1 MTVFDTLLAPVMP
14 ILQQIEAGRKKHHNE
29 EFLWIDFV
37 RILVFYFTKRCGS
50 LNALIVALENA
61 DPALGL
67 PAVPKMTLSDAFRR
81 FPSTLLRQALTSLME
96 TLNLPENPE
105 LALIGPVRAGDGSEF
120 PVVGGMML
128 PRSSE
133 LVPSMKLHLIFNL
146 NQMIAADFLVDS
158 AASSER
164 SAIRTMLQAGVTYV
178 LDRGYMAFDL
188 LRDIIVAQ
196 AFVVMRAYNNIVVET
211 VKDLPVTLPDSVA
224 GQWIHVRD
232 RIVQSS
238 HPDAAGI
245 LFRLVECTV
254 GTTTDRLI
262 TNRTDITTFQVIV
275 LYAYRWQIELIF
287 RFFKHTLNGVE
298 VITQSKRGM
307 DTFFAAMFLT
317 AILQLSFKIDCLEQ
331 GGYLP
336 PAQQDLTKQQGG
348 NRAQISSDPTRST
361 AHLAI
366 AVLMARIN
374 DKLALFWKIPK
385 HWLATVSDYLHRL
398 FTPYVRDVFNKRALS
413 YYKIQWVPS
422 TIEGIRV
429 FYDQRN
435 YAN

>member
-14 ILQQIEAGRKKHHNE
+14 ILQRIEAERTKHHNE

-50 LNALIVALENA
+50 RNSLIIALENA

-81 FPSTLLRQALTSLME
+81 FPSALLRQALTSLIAK
-96 TLNLPENPE
+96 LNLPENPE
-105 LALIGPVRAGDGSEF
+105 LSLIGPVRAGDGSDF

-133 LVPSMKLHLIFNL
+133 RVSSMKLHLIFNL

-158 AASSER
+158 AGSSER
-164 SAIRTMLQAGVTYV
+164 SAVRTMLQAGITYV

-188 LRDIIVAQ
+188 LRDIIAAQ
-196 AFVVMRAYNNIVVET
+196 AFVVMRAYNNIVVES
-211 VKDLPVTLPDSVA
+211 VKELPVTLPDNVA
-224 GQWIHVRD
+224 GHWVDVRD
-232 RIVQSS
+232 RIVQSA
-238 HPDAAGI
+238 HPDAMGI

-254 GTTTDRLI
+254 GTTTYRLI

-298 VITQSKRGM
+298 VITQSKNGM

-317 AILQLSFKIDCLEQ
+317 AILHLYFKIDCLEQ
-331 GGYLP
+331 GGYLAP
-336 PAQQDLTKQQGG
+336 TMHGLPSEPQDD
-348 NRAQISSDPTRST
+348 RAQISTDPTRPT

-366 AVLMARIN
+366 AVLMARMN

-385 HWLATVSDYLHRL
+385 HWLSTVSDYLDRL
-398 FTPYVRDVFNKRALS
+398 FTPFVRDTLNKRALS
-413 YYKIQWVPS
+413 YYKIQ
-422 TIEGIRV
+422 
-429 FYDQRN
+429 
-435 YAN
+435 

>member
-1 MTVFDTLLAPVMP
+1 MTVFDTRLAPVMP
-14 ILQQIEAGRKKHHNE
+14 ILQQIEARRKKHHNE
-29 EFLWIDFV
+29 TFLWIDFV

-50 LNALIVALENA
+50 LNALIIALENA

-67 PAVPKMTLSDAFRR
+67 PDVPKMTLSDAFRR
-81 FPSTLLRQALTSLME
+81 FPSTLMRQALTSLIAK
-96 TLNLPENPE
+96 LNLPENPE

-120 PVVGGMML
+120 PVVGGMTL
-128 PRSSE
+128 PKSSE
-133 LVPSMKLHLIFNL
+133 RVSSMKLHLIFNL
-146 NQMIAADFLVDS
+146 NHMITADFLVDT
-158 AASSER
+158 ANSSER

-188 LRDIIVAQ
+188 VRDIIGAQ

-211 VKDLPVTLPDSVA
+211 VRELPVLLPDSVV
-224 GQWIHVRD
+224 GHWIQVRD

-238 HPDAAGI
+238 HADAAGI

-254 GTTTDRLI
+254 GSTTYRLI

-287 RFFKHTLNGVE
+287 RFFKHTLNGIE
-298 VITQSKRGM
+298 IITQSKRGM

-317 AILQLSFKIDCLEQ
+317 AILHLYFKIDCLEQ
-331 GGYLP
+331 AGYLP
-336 PAQQDLTKQQGG
+336 PTTPDVVPDPQD
-348 NRAQISSDPTRST
+348 NRAQISADSKRPT

-366 AVLMARIN
+366 AALMARMN

-385 HWLATVSDYLHRL
+385 HWLSTVSDYLNRL
-398 FTPYVRDVFNKRALS
+398 FTPLVRDILNKRALS
-413 YYKIQWVPS
+413 YC
-422 TIEGIRV
+422 RV
-429 FYDQRN
+429 Q
-435 YAN
+435 

>member
-1 MTVFDTLLAPVMP
+1 MTVFDALLAPVLP

-29 EFLWIDFV
+29 TFLWIDFV

-50 LNALIVALENA
+50 LNSLTVALENA
-61 DPALGL
+61 DPALEL
-67 PAVPKMTLSDAFRR
+67 PVVPKMTLSDAFRR
-81 FPSTLLRQALTSLME
+81 FPSTLMRQALTSLIE
-96 TLNLPENPE
+96 KLNLPENPE

-120 PVVGGMML
+120 PVVGGMTL
-128 PRSSE
+128 PKSSE
-133 LVPSMKLHLIFNL
+133 RVPSLKLHLLFNV

-158 AASSER
+158 AGSSER
-164 SAIRTMLQAGVTYV
+164 SAMRTMFQAHVTYV

-188 LRDIIVAQ
+188 LRDIIAAQ

-211 VKDLPVTLPDSVA
+211 VKELPVTLPDRLT
-224 GQWIHVRD
+224 GHWIQVCD

-254 GTTTDRLI
+254 GTTTYRLI
-262 TNRTDITTFQVIV
+262 TNRTDLTTFQVIV

-298 VITQSKRGM
+298 VITQSKKGM
-307 DTFFAAMFLT
+307 DNFFAAMFLT
-317 AILQLSFKIDCLEQ
+317 TILHLYFKIDCLEQ
-331 GGYLP
+331 AGYLP
-336 PAQQDLTKQQGG
+336 PTQQDVLNEQGDD
-348 NRAQISSDPTRST
+348 RTQISTDPARPT

-398 FTPYVRDVFNKRALS
+398 FTPSVRDIFNRRAL
-413 YYKIQWVPS
+413 YHCK
-422 TIEGIRV
+422 T
-429 FYDQRN
+429 
-435 YAN
+435 

>member
-29 EFLWIDFV
+29 EFVWIDFV

-61 DPALGL
+61 DPGLGL
-67 PAVPKMTLSDAFRR
+67 PAVPKMTFSDAFRR
-81 FPSTLLRQALTSLME
+81 FPSTFLRQALTSLME

-164 SAIRTMLQAGVTYV
+164 SAIRKMLQAGVTYV

-224 GQWIHVRD
+224 GHWIHVRD

-254 GTTTDRLI
+254 GATTYRLI

-298 VITQSKRGM
+298 VITQSKMGI
-307 DTFFAAMFLT
+307 DNFFAAMFLT
-317 AILQLSFKIDCLEQ
+317 AILQLYFKIDCLDQ
-331 GGYLP
+331 AGYLP
-336 PAQQDLTKQQGG
+336 PVQQDLPKQQSD
-348 NRAQISSDPTRST
+348 NHAQISTDPTRST

-385 HWLATVSDYLHRL
+385 HWLATVSDYLHRI
-398 FTPYVRDVFNKRALS
+398 FTPSVRDIFNRRAL
-413 YYKIQWVPS
+413 YHCK
-422 TIEGIRV
+422 T
-429 FYDQRN
+429 
-435 YAN
+435 

>member
-81 FPSTLLRQALTSLME
+81 FPSTLLRQALTCLME

-128 PRSSE
+128 ARSSE

-164 SAIRTMLQAGVTYV
+164 SAIRKMLQAGVTYV

-224 GQWIHVRD
+224 GHWIHVRD

-238 HPDAAGI
+238 HPDAVGI

-254 GTTTDRLI
+254 GTTTYRLI

-307 DTFFAAMFLT
+307 DNFFAAMFLT
-317 AILQLSFKIDCLEQ
+317 AFLQLYFKIDCLDQ
-331 GGYLP
+331 DGYLP
-336 PAQQDLTKQQGG
+336 PAQQDLPKQQGD
-348 NRAQISSDPTRST
+348 NHAQISTDPVRPT

-413 YYKIQWVPS
+413 CCKIQ
-422 TIEGIRV
+422 
-429 FYDQRN
+429 
-435 YAN
+435 

>member
-14 ILQQIEAGRKKHHNE
+14 ILQQIEAGRTKHHNE
-29 EFLWIDFV
+29 EFLWVDFV

-67 PAVPKMTLSDAFRR
+67 PDVPKMTLSDAFRR
-81 FPSTLLRQALTSLME
+81 FPSTLMRQALTSLIAK
-96 TLNLPENPE
+96 LNLPENPE
-105 LALIGPVRAGDGSEF
+105 LALIGPVQAGDGSEF
-120 PVVGGMML
+120 PIVGGMTL
-128 PRSSE
+128 PKSSE
-133 LVPSMKLHLIFNL
+133 RAPSMKLHLLFAL
-146 NQMIAADFLVDS
+146 NQMIVADFLVDT
-158 AASSER
+158 ANSSER

-188 LRDIIVAQ
+188 LRDIIAAQ
-196 AFVVMRAYNNIVVET
+196 AFVVMRAYNNIVIET
-211 VKDLPVTLPDSVA
+211 VKELPVTLPDSVV
-224 GQWIHVRD
+224 GHWIHVRD

-254 GTTTDRLI
+254 GTTTYRLI
-262 TNRTDITTFQVIV
+262 TNRTDITTFQVII

-287 RFFKHTLNGVE
+287 RFFKHTLNGID
-298 VITQSKRGM
+298 VITQSRQGM

-317 AILQLSFKIDCLEQ
+317 AILHLYLKNHCLEQ
-331 GGYLP
+331 GGHLP
-336 PAQQDLTKQQGG
+336 PTQHDVHVSQEQSDNQV
-348 NRAQISSDPTRST
+348 QISNDPARST

-366 AVLMARIN
+366 AALMARIN
-374 DKLALFWKIPK
+374 DKLTLFWKIPK
-385 HWLATVSDYLHRL
+385 HWLSTVSDYLARV

-413 YYKIQWVPS
+413 YSKAQ
-422 TIEGIRV
+422 
-429 FYDQRN
+429 
-435 YAN
+435 

>member
-14 ILQQIEAGRKKHHNE
+14 ILQHIEAGRTKHHNE

-50 LNALIVALENA
+50 RNALVVALENA

-81 FPSTLLRQALTSLME
+81 FPPVLLRQALTSLIAK
-96 TLNLPENPE
+96 LNLPENPE
-105 LALIGPVRAGDGSEF
+105 LSLIGPARVGDGREI

-128 PRSSE
+128 PKSSE
-133 LVPSMKLHLIFNL
+133 RVPSMKLHLIFNL

-158 AASSER
+158 AGSSER
-164 SAIRTMLQAGVTYV
+164 SAVRTMLQAGVTYV

-188 LRDIIVAQ
+188 LRDIIAAQ
-196 AFVVMRAYNNIVVET
+196 AFVVMRAYNNIVVES
-211 VKDLPVTLPDSVA
+211 VKELPVTLPDSVV
-224 GQWIHVRD
+224 GHWVHVRD
-232 RIVQSS
+232 RIVQSA

-254 GTTTDRLI
+254 GTTTYRLI

-298 VITQSKRGM
+298 VITQSKQGM

-317 AILQLSFKIDCLEQ
+317 AILHLYFKIDCLEQ

-336 PAQQDLTKQQGG
+336 PTTHDLLPEPQDD
-348 NRAQISSDPTRST
+348 RAQISIDPTRPT

-366 AVLMARIN
+366 AVLMARMN

-385 HWLATVSDYLHRL
+385 HWLSTVSDYLDRL
-398 FTPYVRDVFNKRALS
+398 FTPFVRDILNKRALS
-413 YYKIQWVPS
+413 YYKIQ
-422 TIEGIRV
+422 
-429 FYDQRN
+429 
-435 YAN
+435 

>member
-14 ILQQIEAGRKKHHNE
+14 ILRQIEAERPKHHNE
-29 EFLWIDFV
+29 TFRWIDFV

-50 LNALIVALENA
+50 RNSLVVALSNA
-61 DPALGL
+61 DPALSL
-67 PAVPKMTLSDAFRR
+67 PAVPAMTLTDAFRR
-81 FPSTLLRQALTSLME
+81 FPSMLLRKALQSLLA

-105 LALIGPVRAGDGSEF
+105 LALIGSVCAGDGSEF
-120 PVVGGMML
+120 PIVGGMML
-128 PRSSE
+128 PSPAERAT
-133 LVPSMKLHLIFNL
+133 SMKLHLIFNL
-146 NQMIAADFLVDS
+146 NQMITADFLVDS
-158 AASSER
+158 ADSSER
-164 SAIRTMLQAGVTYV
+164 SVIRKMIRAGVTYV

-188 LRDIIVAQ
+188 LRDMIAAQ

-211 VKDLPVTLPDSVA
+211 VKELPVTLPDRCV
-224 GQWIHVRD
+224 GQWIQVRD

-254 GTTTDRLI
+254 GTTTYRLI
-262 TNRTDITTFQVIV
+262 TNRTDLTTFQIIV

-307 DTFFAAMFLT
+307 ENFFAAMLLT
-317 AILQLSFKIDCLEQ
+317 AILHLYFKIDCLEQ
-331 GGYLP
+331 GGQLP
-336 PAQQDLTKQQGG
+336 PTVEDVLVEQRSD
-348 NRAQISSDPTRST
+348 RAQISTDPTRPT

-366 AVLMARIN
+366 AVLMAQIN

-385 HWLATVSDYLHRL
+385 HWLATVSDYLHRI
-398 FTPYVRDVFNKRALS
+398 FTPSVRDIFNSRAL
-413 YYKIQWVPS
+413 YHCK
-422 TIEGIRV
+422 T
-429 FYDQRN
+429 
-435 YAN
+435 

>member
-1 MTVFDTLLAPVMP
+1 MTVFDALLTPVIP

-29 EFLWIDFV
+29 TFLWIDFV
-37 RILVFYFTKRCGS
+37 RVLVFYFTKRCGS
-50 LNALIVALENA
+50 LSSLVVALENA
-61 DPALGL
+61 DSALEL

-81 FPSTLLRQALTSLME
+81 FSSKLMRQALTSLIE
-96 TLNLPENPE
+96 KLNLPENPE

-120 PVVGGMML
+120 PVVGGMIL
-128 PRSSE
+128 PKSSAR
-133 LVPSMKLHLIFNL
+133 VPSMKLHLLFNM

-164 SAIRTMLQAGVTYV
+164 NAIRTMFQAHVTYV

-188 LRDIIVAQ
+188 LRDIIMAQ

-211 VKDLPVTLPDSVA
+211 VTDLPVTLPGRMA
-224 GQWIHVRD
+224 GHWTDVRD
-232 RIVQSS
+232 RIVQSA

-245 LFRLVECTV
+245 FFRLVECTV
-254 GTTTDRLI
+254 GTTTYRLI

-275 LYAYRWQIELIF
+275 LYAYRWQIELLF

-298 VITQSKRGM
+298 VITQSKKGI

-317 AILQLSFKIDCLEQ
+317 AILHLYFKIDCLEQ
-331 GGYLP
+331 GGHLP
-336 PAQQDLTKQQGG
+336 PTTLDVLSDQQDD
-348 NRAQISSDPTRST
+348 RAQISTDPTRST

-385 HWLATVSDYLHRL
+385 HWLSTVSDYLERL
-398 FTPYVRDVFNKRALS
+398 FTPIVRDVFNKRALS
-413 YYKIQWVPS
+413 HCKS
-422 TIEGIRV
+422 
-429 FYDQRN
+429 
-435 YAN
+435 

>member
-1 MTVFDTLLAPVMP
+1 MTVFDALLTPVIP

-29 EFLWIDFV
+29 TFIWIDFV

-50 LNALIVALENA
+50 LTSLVVALENA
-61 DPALGL
+61 DSALEL

-81 FPSTLLRQALTSLME
+81 FPSKLMRQALTSLIE
-96 TLNLPENPE
+96 KLNLPENPE

-120 PVVGGMML
+120 PVVGGMTL
-128 PRSSE
+128 PKSSARG
-133 LVPSMKLHLIFNL
+133 PSMKLHLLFNM

-158 AASSER
+158 ADSSER
-164 SAIRTMLQAGVTYV
+164 SAIRTMFQAHVTYV

-188 LRDIIVAQ
+188 LRDIIMAQ

-211 VKDLPVTLPDSVA
+211 VTDLPVMLPERMA
-224 GQWIHVRD
+224 GHWTDVRD
-232 RIVQSS
+232 RIVQSA
-238 HPDAAGI
+238 HPDAVGI
-245 LFRLVECTV
+245 FFRLVECTV

-287 RFFKHTLNGVE
+287 RFFKHTVNGVE
-298 VITQSKRGM
+298 VITQSKKGI

-317 AILQLSFKIDCLEQ
+317 AILDLYFKIDCLEQ
-331 GGYLP
+331 GGHLP
-336 PAQQDLTKQQGG
+336 PTMLDVLSDQQDD
-348 NRAQISSDPTRST
+348 RAQISTDPTRST

-374 DKLALFWKIPK
+374 DKLAVFWKIPK
-385 HWLATVSDYLHRL
+385 HWLSTVSDYLERL
-398 FTPYVRDVFNKRALS
+398 FTPIVRDIFNKRALS
-413 YYKIQWVPS
+413 HCKS
-422 TIEGIRV
+422 
-429 FYDQRN
+429 
-435 YAN
+435 

>member
-1 MTVFDTLLAPVMP
+1 MTVFDTLLAPVIP
-14 ILQQIEAGRKKHHNE
+14 ILQQIEAERKKHHNE
-29 EFLWIDFV
+29 TFLWIDFA

-61 DPALGL
+61 DPALGV
-67 PAVPKMTLSDAFRR
+67 PHVPKMTLSDAFRR
-81 FPSTLLRQALTSLME
+81 FPSTLMRQALTSLLAK
-96 TLNLPENPE
+96 LNLPENPE
-105 LALIGPVRAGDGSEF
+105 LALIGPVQAGDGSDF
-120 PVVGGMML
+120 PIVGGMTL
-128 PRSSE
+128 PKSSE
-133 LVPSMKLHLIFNL
+133 RVPLMKLHLLFNL
-146 NQMIAADFLVDS
+146 NQMIAANFVVDTAS
-158 AASSER
+158 SSER

-188 LRDIIVAQ
+188 LRDIIGAQ

-211 VKDLPVTLPDSVA
+211 VKELPVTLPASVA
-224 GQWIHVRD
+224 EHWVQVRD

-238 HPDAAGI
+238 HADAAGI

-254 GTTTDRLI
+254 GATTYRLI

-287 RFFKHTLNGVE
+287 RFFKHTLNGIE

-317 AILQLSFKIDCLEQ
+317 ALLHLYFKIDCLEQ

-336 PAQQDLTKQQGG
+336 PTTPDLLSEQQ
-348 NRAQISSDPTRST
+348 NNHAQISTDSTRPT

-366 AVLMARIN
+366 AVLMARMN

-385 HWLATVSDYLHRL
+385 HWLSTVSDYLDRS
-398 FTPYVRDVFNKRALS
+398 FTPFVRDIFNKRALS
-413 YYKIQWVPS
+413 CCIVQ
-422 TIEGIRV
+422 
-429 FYDQRN
+429 
-435 YAN
+435 